1 MKTKEYIANKAK
13 EYGNLDLFQAFAND
27 RIPVEKF
34 PDFFKEQ
41 YMTAR
46 WFQDLIWATTE
57 IFEGP
62 YAEFAKKH
70 RKVDSGHHRM
80 MKYDLK
86 SFGMEPMT
94 DEDWFR
100 LEWLQT
106 RIHMA
111 RILSLCYKAT
121 PEVLLVIL
129 ASLESAGDITLGTLF
144 GYVERHG
151 LIDKTHYL
159 GKTHIEIEQRQVADI
174 YEVAPEIMNSEND
187 KYIPIID
194 TVFDALSTMFTEGGD
209 RYYKEYIYEIPQ
221 ERLSN

>member
-1 MKTKEYIANKAK
+1 MQTVKNYIREKADEYAA
-13 EYGNLDLFQAFAND
+13 LPLFQAFAED
-27 RIPVEKF
+27 RIPLEHF

-62 YAEFAKKH
+62 YAAFAEKH

-86 SFGMEPMT
+86 TFGLPEMT

-100 LEWLQT
+100 LEWLPT
-106 RIHMA
+106 RIQMA
-111 RILSLCYKAT
+111 RILSQCYKT
-121 PEVLLVIL
+121 SPEKLLVIL

-151 LIDKTHYL
+151 LTGKTRYL
-159 GKTHIEIEQRQVADI
+159 GEHHIKIEQTQVHDI
-174 YEVAPEIMNSEND
+174 YETAPALMDGPLDEYRET
-187 KYIPIID
+187 ID
-194 TVFDALSTMFTEGGD
+194 IVFDALTTMFSEGGE
-209 RYYKEYIYEIPQ
+209 RYYSQFIHESA
-221 ERLSN
+221 LA